1 MAISGDTFMFLKFFG
16 KKSKKSDLAVIDRAV
31 VSHGVDTGMN
41 YCPTCGD
48 EYRTDI
54 ASCAVCDVALVSGIE
69 KLAEMQAAQ
78 QAMGERSMDISP
90 EDELVNIRK
99 GPLKDMK
106 ALRRLLAA
114 ERIPALLAG
123 DAGGCARGCG
133 GPELYLQIK
142 KSDTALA
149 ADVLSRDFIRST
161 ALNTYDLSNAQ
172 AVFNPLDAETVC
184 PACGCRFSP
193 TVGACPECGLCFE

>member
-1 MAISGDTFMFLKFFG
+1 MFLKFFG
-16 KKSKKSDLAVIDRAV
+16 KKSGKNNQAVIDRAAIF
-31 VSHGVDTGMN
+31 HGIDREMN
-41 YCPTCGD
+41 YCPCCGD
-48 EYRTDI
+48 EFRADI
-54 ASCAVCDVALVSGIE
+54 DTCAVCDIALISGTE
-69 KLAEMQAAQ
+69 KLAGAQAAQ
-78 QAMGERSMDISP
+78 QAFGERSMDISP

-106 ALRRLLAA
+106 ALRKLLAA

-123 DAGGCARGCG
+123 DADGCAKGCC

-142 KSDTALA
+142 KSDTVMA
-149 ADVLSRDFIRST
+149 ADVLSREFIRST